1 VKSLKKLTHWIAA
14 KAIKDHQRV
23 DDLKVRAR
31 YGALEGWA
39 SIIVNLLLFVVK
51 MALGLSV
58 KSVSLIADA
67 VHTLADSG
75 TSAVVI
81 IGFKIA
87 KRPSDKEHPFGHGRM
102 ESIAALVVSVLL
114 FMAGVEL
121 LEKSI
126 HAVVKPHSS
135 TVPFSVI
142 LVILATIVI
151 KELMSRFSYQ
161 LGEIIDS
168 QALKADA
175 LHHRSDVIAT
185 AMVVVALIATRF
197 GYNNID
203 GIMGA
208 GVSLIIFYSAFSIA
222 REAVNP
228 LLGEAPSRETIEEIE
243 NLALAH
249 EGILGIHDVIFHK
262 YGQTGII
269 SLHIEVSDSDSASK
283 LHELSEEIEH
293 DIARKTGGTV
303 VIHVDPI
310 NKDHPQYEQVTR
322 TIKEIVS
329 EDGRVNTFHD
339 LRIIGCKANR
349 CNVVFD
355 IVLEQDADEQE
366 TYDIIR
372 SITEKFKTK
381 FPEMKTIIKAE
392 PKYAYSA

>member
-1 VKSLKKLTHWIAA
+1 MKKFTQWIAA
-14 KAIKDHQRV
+14 KAIKDYQSV
-23 DDLKVRAR
+23 NDLKVRSR
-31 YGALEGWA
+31 YGTLEGWT
-39 SIIVNLLLFVVK
+39 SIVINLLLFIVK
-51 MALGLSV
+51 IVLGLSIR
-58 KSVSLIADA
+58 SVSLIADA

-87 KRPSDKEHPFGHGRM
+87 RKPSDKQHPFGHGKM

-126 HAVVKPHSS
+126 HAIIKPHSS
-135 TVPFSVI
+135 TAPTSVI

-151 KELMSRFSYQ
+151 KELMARFAYQ

-185 AMVVVALIATRF
+185 ALVVVALIAMRF

-203 GIMGA
+203 GIMGV

-222 REAVNP
+222 KEAVNP
-228 LLGEAPSRETIEEIE
+228 LLGEAPSKEAIKEIE
-243 NLALAH
+243 NLAKAH
-249 EGILGIHDVIFHK
+249 EGVLGVHDVIFHK
-262 YGQTGII
+262 YGQTSVI
-269 SLHIEVSDSDSASK
+269 SLHIEVSDNDSASK
-283 LHELSEEIEH
+283 LHALAEQVEDTITQKIH
-293 DIARKTGGTV
+293 GMAV
-303 VIHVDPI
+303 VHVDPI
-310 NKDHPQYEQVTR
+310 NKEHPQYEQIFQ
-322 TIKEIVS
+322 TINEIIS
-329 EDGRVNTFHD
+329 EDRRVNAFHD
-339 LRIIGCKANR
+339 LRIVGCDANR

-355 IVLEQDADEQE
+355 IGLEQDADEQE

-381 FPEMKTIIKAE
+381 FPEMKTVIKAD
-392 PKYAYSA
+392 PKYAYSL

>member
-1 VKSLKKLTHWIAA
+1 MKKFAHWIAA
-14 KAIKDHQRV
+14 KCIKNHQSV
-23 DDLKVRAR
+23 NDLKVRAR
-31 YGALEGWA
+31 YGALEGWT
-39 SIIVNLLLFVVK
+39 SIVVNLLLFVVK
-51 MALGLSV
+51 ILLGLSI

-87 KRPSDKEHPFGHGRM
+87 RKPSDKEHPFGHGRM
-102 ESIAALVVSVLL
+102 ESVAALVVSVLL

-126 HAVVKPHSS
+126 HAIVKPHSS
-135 TVPFSVI
+135 TAPTSVI

-185 AMVVVALIATRF
+185 ALVVVALIATRF

-203 GIMGA
+203 GVMGV

-222 REAVNP
+222 KEAVDP
-228 LLGEAPSRETIEEIE
+228 LLGEAPSKETIKEIE

-249 EGILGIHDVIFHK
+249 EGVSGVHDVIFHK
-262 YGQTGII
+262 YGQTSVI
-269 SLHIEVSDSDSASK
+269 SLHIEVSDNDSASK
-283 LHELSEEIEH
+283 LHALAEQVEDTITEKIPGM
-293 DIARKTGGTV
+293 AV
-303 VIHVDPI
+303 VHVDPI
-310 NKDHPQYEQVTR
+310 NKDHPQYEQISQA
-322 TIKEIVS
+322 IKEIIS
-329 EDGRVNTFHD
+329 GDRRINSFHD
-339 LRIIGCKANR
+339 LRIVGCDANR
-349 CNVVFD
+349 CNVIFD

-381 FPEMKTIIKAE
+381 FPEMKTVIKTE
-392 PKYAYSA
+392 PKYAYSI

>member
-1 VKSLKKLTHWIAA
+1 MKKFTQWIAA
-14 KAIKDHQRV
+14 KAIKDHQNV
-23 DDLKVRAR
+23 NDLKVRSR
-31 YGALEGWA
+31 YGTLEGWT
-39 SIIVNLLLFVVK
+39 SIVINLLLFVIKIV
-51 MALGLSV
+51 LGLSIR
-58 KSVSLIADA
+58 SVSLIADA

-87 KRPSDKEHPFGHGRM
+87 RKPSDKEHPFGHGKM
-102 ESIAALVVSVLL
+102 ESVAALVVSVLL

-126 HAVVKPHSS
+126 HAIIKPHSS
-135 TVPFSVI
+135 TAPTGVI

-151 KELMSRFSYQ
+151 KELMARFSYQ

-185 AMVVVALIATRF
+185 ALVVVALIATRF
-197 GYNNID
+197 GYHNID
-203 GIMGA
+203 GIMGV

-222 REAVNP
+222 KEAVNP
-228 LLGEAPSRETIEEIE
+228 LLGEAPSKEAIKEIE

-249 EGILGIHDVIFHK
+249 EGVSGVHGIIFHK
-262 YGQTGII
+262 YGYTSVI
-269 SLHIEVSDSDSASK
+269 SLHIEVSDNDSASK
-283 LHELSEEIEH
+283 LHALAEQVEDTITQKIH
-293 DIARKTGGTV
+293 GMAV
-303 VIHVDPI
+303 VHVDPI
-310 NKDHPQYEQVTR
+310 NKEHPQYEQIFQ
-322 TIKEIVS
+322 TINEIIS
-329 EDGRVNTFHD
+329 EDRRVNAFHD
-339 LRIIGCKANR
+339 LRIVGCDANK

-355 IVLEQDADEQE
+355 IGLEQDADEQE

-381 FPEMKTIIKAE
+381 FPEMKTVIKAE
-392 PKYAYSA
+392 PKYAYSL

>member
-1 VKSLKKLTHWIAA
+1 MKKFTHWIAA
-14 KAIKDHQRV
+14 KAIKDHQSV
-23 DDLKVRAR
+23 NDLKVRAR

-39 SIIVNLLLFVVK
+39 SIVINLLLFVVK
-51 MALGLSV
+51 IVLGLSV
-58 KSVSLIADA
+58 RSVSLIADA

-87 KRPSDKEHPFGHGRM
+87 RKPSDKEHPFGHGRM
-102 ESIAALVVSVLL
+102 ESVAALIVSVLL

-121 LEKSI
+121 VEKSV
-126 HAVVKPHSS
+126 HAIVKPHSS
-135 TVPFSVI
+135 TAPAVVI

-151 KELMSRFSYQ
+151 KELMARFSYQ

-185 AMVVVALIATRF
+185 TLVVVALIATRF

-203 GIMGA
+203 GIMGV

-222 REAVNP
+222 KEAVNP
-228 LLGEAPSRETIEEIE
+228 LLGEAPSRETIKEIE

-249 EGILGIHDVIFHK
+249 EGVSGVHDVIFHK
-262 YGQTGII
+262 YGQTSII
-269 SLHIEVSDSDSASK
+269 SLHIEVSDKDSVFE
-283 LHELSEEIEH
+283 LHNLSEEVEH
-293 DIARKTGGTV
+293 EISRKTRGTV
-303 VIHVDPI
+303 VVHIDPI
-310 NKDHPQYEQVTR
+310 NKEHPQYEAITQTVR
-322 TIKEIVS
+322 EIIS
-329 EDGRVNTFHD
+329 EDKRVNSFHE
-339 LRIIGCKANR
+339 LRIVGCKANR
-349 CNVVFD
+349 CNVIFD

-372 SITEKFKTK
+372 LITEKFKTR
-381 FPEMKTIIKAE
+381 FPEMKTVIKAE
-392 PKYAYSA
+392 PKYAYSL